1 MKFYKI
7 SYLSL
12 LFAFLFLKN
21 SLLFASDFIPIKI
34 HKSAEGAP
42 ITLGIPFPKG
52 ELFSP
57 DNIRLLDKNGNEI
70 PSQTTEVTSWA
81 PLDNSIKWVWVFFFS
96 NGDQEYQLEYG
107 EDVSKAPLKGPT
119 IKIKNAQRK
128 GQTTIVNTGPLQ
140 FDILKGKG
148 GFIDNVLFD
157 LDGNGFDEADKI
169 ATSVNGRGSFLD
181 LLDAQGIDPSTAI
194 VNRTVREKGSGPL
207 HSIIRIEGEYSYSR
221 EDNRNS
227 PFIIRVHAYA
237 GKSYIKVLHTMTYT
251 GVPDMHDQSITGY
264 DNIATGYSSTFND
277 NKITEDKGWIIP
289 NDQIHSM
296 GLNLKYNLDKDKKFT
311 TAYKL
316 GNWSELKGEQV
327 LVDTLQSKSSAS
339 IFQDG
344 PKLSRQNNSSPE
356 ERIKGFSAKI
366 HLGNDLKKEIQR
378 GSGWANISDSKWG
391 ISYGIKNFLKEY
403 PKEIYFNDLDQE
415 AIAYLWSP
423 NASPMSFE
431 RSDLKPDQGMIANF
445 AEGITKTSELVIH
458 FHKVS
463 KVKVDLKST
472 MAYFLDPPVASADP
486 SVYSRSGVY
495 GNFSPRTN
503 KNKGFERTIDYK
515 FYWQQFNQDW
525 EPWYGMFDYGDQ
537 KNIFYKNQW
546 IRWQNNEPAIDF
558 MYWIQFM
565 RTGDPVYY
573 NAAEAMSRHTMDVD
587 NVHWPKDPEYYGD
600 TNDAIDFWE
609 INNAQ
614 ITKSI
619 ASPYLGIGRRH
630 ASQHWS
636 ALLSAHVWNQGW
648 IASYY
653 LTGYHRGLEIAR
665 LTADSYLRRQW
676 GEHGLT
682 GRRLYL
688 SVWNLV
694 EAWDATKDPRY
705 LEGLRDRVDRMLYL
719 QNGSDQYD
727 SFVIDRYGY
736 SQVYVS
742 HGLYKYYQLTQDEK
756 VKRGLI
762 RHARA
767 VRDNPPYNH
776 EYESLLST
784 IHSLLVGYEFTKEES
799 FLTIAK
805 ERSELLKS
813 NKLENDIKAYD
824 NQKTLGD
831 ALLKA
836 SRLPDYGLLTKPT
849 GNQNREVRFIS
860 NWNSLQG
867 LRVFGWTHFY
877 SIPWLEYWLEKEN
890 K

>member
-1 MKFYKI
+1 M
-7 SYLSL
+7 
-12 LFAFLFLKN
+12 
-21 SLLFASDFIPIKI
+21 
-34 HKSAEGAP
+34 

-81 PLDNSIKWVWVFFFS
+81 PLDSSIKWVWVFFFS

-107 EDVSKAPLKGPT
+107 EGVSKAPLKRPT

-251 GVPDMHDQSITGY
+251 GVPDMHDQSTTGY

-316 GNWSELKGEQV
+316 GNWSEHKGEQV

-356 ERIKGFSAKI
+356 ERIAGFSAKI
-366 HLGNDLKKEIQR
+366 HLGNDLKKEIQQ

-756 VKRGLI
+756 VKHGLI

-805 ERSELLKS
+805 ERSELTS
-813 NKLENDIKAYD
+813 
-824 NQKTLGD
+824 T
-831 ALLKA
+831 
-836 SRLPDYGLLTKPT
+836 
-849 GNQNREVRFIS
+849 
-860 NWNSLQG
+860 
-867 LRVFGWTHFY
+867 
-877 SIPWLEYWLEKEN
+877 
-890 K
+890 

>member
-1 MKFYKI
+1 VKFIKT
-7 SYLSL
+7 SL
-12 LFAFLFLKN
+12 FFLAFAFCFL
-21 SLLFASDFIPIKI
+21 ASNLIYGAEIKPIKI
-34 HKSAEGAP
+34 SKNIAGAP
-42 ITLGIPFPKG
+42 ITIGIPFAQG

-57 DNIRLLDKNGNEI
+57 DNIRLLDKNGKEI
-70 PSQTTEVTSWA
+70 PCQTTEVTSWA
-81 PLDNSIKWVWVFFFS
+81 PVDDSIKWVWVFFFS
-96 NGDQEYQLEYG
+96 TGDQNYQVEFG
-107 EDVSKAPLKGPT
+107 EGVSKAPLDGPI

-140 FDILKGKG
+140 FNILKGKG

-157 LDGNGFDEADKI
+157 VDGDGFNETDEI

-181 LLDAQGIDPSTAI
+181 LLDVQGIDPSTAT

-207 HSIIRIEGEYSYSR
+207 HSIIRIEGEYSYGIK
-221 EDNRNS
+221 DNRNS

-251 GVPDMHDQSITGY
+251 GVADMHDQSSSNY
-264 DNIATGYSSTFND
+264 DNIATGYSNSFND
-277 NKITEDKGWIIP
+277 NKKTEDKGWIIP
-289 NDQIHSM
+289 NDQIQSM
-296 GLNLKYNLDKDKKFT
+296 GLNLKYNLSANKKFT

-316 GNWSELKGEQV
+316 GNWSDEGIEQIFI
-327 LVDTLQSKSSAS
+327 DTLKSKSSVS
-339 IFQDG
+339 IFQGG
-344 PKLSRQNNSSPE
+344 PKLTRENNSSPE
-356 ERIKGFSAKI
+356 KRITGFNAKI
-366 HLGNDLKKEIQR
+366 HVGPVLKKQIQR
-378 GSGWANISDSKWG
+378 GEGWANISDNKWG
-391 ISYGIKNFLKEY
+391 ISIGIKNFLKEY
-403 PKEIYFNDLDQE
+403 PKEILYNDLEQE

-445 AEGITKTSELVIH
+445 AEGITKTSELVYH
-458 FHKVS
+458 FHKAS
-463 KVKVDLKST
+463 VDRNELKAT
-472 MAYFLDPPVASADP
+472 MAYFLNPPVASAAP
-486 SVYSRSGVY
+486 SVYSHSEVY
-495 GNFSPRTN
+495 GKFSPRSDAN
-503 KNKGFERTIDYK
+503 SGYERSIDYK
-515 FYWQQFNQDW
+515 FHWQNFNQDW

-537 KNIFYKNQW
+537 KNIFFKDQW
-546 IRWQNNEPAIDF
+546 IRWENNEPAIDF
-558 MYWIQFM
+558 MYWMQFM

-573 NAAEAMSRHTMDVD
+573 RAAEAMSRHTMDVD

-609 INNAQ
+609 IDNA
-614 ITKSI
+614 TSTASK

-676 GEHGLT
+676 GNHGLT

-694 EAWDATKDPRY
+694 EAWDATKDPKY
-705 LEGLRDRVDRMLYL
+705 LKDLEDRVERMLYL
-719 QNGSDQYD
+719 QNGADQYD

-742 HGLYKYYQLTQDEK
+742 HGLYKYYQLTKDNA
-756 VKRGLI
+756 VKQGLI

-784 IHSLLVGYEFTKEES
+784 IHSLLVGYELTKEES
-799 FLTIAK
+799 FLTVAK
-805 ERSELLKS
+805 MRSELLQSDSVEKDLYSYDTQKS
-813 NKLENDIKAYD
+813 
-824 NQKTLGD
+824 LGD

-836 SRLPDYGLLTKPT
+836 SRLPDNGVLTKPS
-849 GNQNREVRFIS
+849 GRFIS
-860 NWNSLQG
+860 NWNPLQG

-877 SIPWLEYWLEKEN
+877 SIPWLEYWLNEEK

>member
-1 MKFYKI
+1 MKYYKI
-7 SYLSL
+7 NYQL
-12 LFAFLFLKN
+12 LFAFLFL
-21 SLLFASDFIPIKI
+21 SSTLLFASNIIPIKI
-34 HKSAEGAP
+34 HKSVDGAP
-42 ITLGIPFPKG
+42 ITLGIPFSKG

-57 DNIRLLDKNGNEI
+57 DNIRLLDKKGNEI

-81 PLDNSIKWVWVFFFS
+81 PLDSSIKWVWVFFFS

-107 EDVSKAPLKGPT
+107 KEISKAPLKGPT
-119 IKIKNAQRK
+119 IRIKNAQRK

-157 LDGNGFDEADKI
+157 IDSNGFDETDKI
-169 ATSVNGRGSFLD
+169 ASSANGRGSFLD
-181 LLDAQGIDPSTAI
+181 LLDAKGIDPSTAV

-207 HSIIRIEGEYSYSR
+207 HSIIRIEGEYSYNR

-251 GVPDMHDQSITGY
+251 GVPDMHDQSSTGY
-264 DNIATGYSSTFND
+264 DNIATAYSDSFND
-277 NKITEDKGWIIP
+277 NKITDDNGWTIP
-289 NDQIHSM
+289 NDQIHAM
-296 GLNLKYNLDKDKKFT
+296 GLNLKYNLKEDKKFT
-311 TAYKL
+311 TAYKM
-316 GNWSELKGEQV
+316 GSWNELNEDE
-327 LVDTLQSKSSAS
+327 LFVDNLKQKSNAS

-344 PKLSRQNNSSPE
+344 PKLSRKNNSSPE
-356 ERIKGFSAKI
+356 KRIAGFKAKI

-378 GSGWANISDSKWG
+378 GSGWANISDHKWG

-403 PKEIYFNDLDQE
+403 PKEISFNDTNQE

-423 NASPMSFE
+423 NAAPMSFE
-431 RSDLKPDQGMIANF
+431 RSDIKPDQGMIANF

-458 FHKVS
+458 FHKTS
-463 KVKVDLKST
+463 KSKENLKST
-472 MAYFLDPPVASADP
+472 MGYFLDPPVASADP
-486 SVYSRSGVY
+486 SAYSRSGVY
-495 GNFSPRTN
+495 GYFAPRSN
-503 KNKGFERTIDYK
+503 KNKSYERSIDYK

-537 KNIFYKNQW
+537 KNHFFKNQW
-546 IRWQNNEPAIDF
+546 LRWQNNEPAIDF

-565 RTGDPVYY
+565 RTGDPIYY

-600 TNDAIDFWE
+600 TNDAIDFWK
-609 INNAQ
+609 IDNTLT
-614 ITKSI
+614 TKSI

-630 ASQHWS
+630 ASQHWT

-653 LTGYHRGLEIAR
+653 ISGYHRGLEIAK
-665 LTADSYLRRQW
+665 LTADSFLRRQW

-688 SVWNLV
+688 SIWNLV

-705 LEGLRDRVDRMLYL
+705 LEELEDRVARMLYL

-756 VKRGLI
+756 VKHGLI

-784 IHSLLVGYEFTKEES
+784 IHSLLVGYEFTKEKS
-799 FLTIAK
+799 FLTTAK
-805 ERSELLKS
+805 LRSELLKS
-813 NKLENDIKAYD
+813 DKLKNEIKTYT

-836 SRLPDYGLLTKPT
+836 SRLPDYGVLTKPT
-849 GNQNREVRFIS
+849 GNQNRPRRFVS
-860 NWNSLQG
+860 NWDALQG

-877 SIPWLEYWLEKEN
+877 SIPWLQYWLNEEK

>member
-1 MKFYKI
+1 MRFI
-7 SYLSL
+7 HTRYLL
-12 LFAFLFLKN
+12 IVFLF
-21 SLLFASDFIPIKI
+21 SLSSLTFASDLIPLKI
-34 HKSAEGAP
+34 HKSVEGAP
-42 ITLGIPFPKG
+42 ITLGIPFPQG

-57 DNIRLLDKNGNEI
+57 DHIRLLDKNGNEI

-81 PLDNSIKWVWVFFFS
+81 PVDNSIKWIWVFFFS

-107 EDVSKAPLKGPT
+107 EEVSKAPLKGPT

-140 FDILKGKG
+140 FNILKGKG
-148 GFIDNVLFD
+148 GFIDNVMFD
-157 LDGNGFDEADKI
+157 TDGNGFDEQDEI

-221 EDNRNS
+221 DDNRNS

-237 GKSYIKVLHTMTYT
+237 GKTYIKVLHTMTYT
-251 GVPDMHDQSITGY
+251 GVPDMHDQSLSGY
-264 DNIATGYSSTFND
+264 DNIATGYSSSFNN
-277 NKITEDKGWIIP
+277 NKVTEDKGWTIP

-296 GLNLKYNLDKDKKFT
+296 GLNLKYNLEANKQFT
-311 TAYKL
+311 TAYSL
-316 GNWSELKGEQV
+316 GNWSENKEEQIF
-327 LVDTLQSKSSAS
+327 VDSLNDKSSAS
-339 IFQDG
+339 IFQEG
-344 PKLSRQNNSSPE
+344 PKLTRKNNSSPE
-356 ERIKGFSAKI
+356 ERIAGFNAKI
-366 HLGNDLKKEIQR
+366 RVGSDLKKQVQR
-378 GSGWANISDSKWG
+378 AEGWANISDSKWG
-391 ISYGIKNFLKEY
+391 ISLGIKHFLKEY
-403 PKEIYFNDLDQE
+403 PKEIAFNDLNEE

-423 NASPMSFE
+423 KAPPMSFE
-431 RSDLKPDQGMIANF
+431 RANTTPDQGMIANF

-458 FHKVS
+458 FHRANVS
-463 KVKVDLKST
+463 TNDLEST

-486 SVYSRSGVY
+486 SVYSRSQVY
-495 GNFSPRTN
+495 GNFSPRSN
-503 KNKGFERTIDYK
+503 RNAAFERSIDYK
-515 FYWQQFNQDW
+515 FHWQKFNQDW

-537 KNIFYKNQW
+537 KNIFYKDEW

-565 RTGDPVYY
+565 RTGDPNYY

-600 TNDAIDFWE
+600 TNDAIDFWK
-609 INNAQ
+609 IDNAN
-614 ITKSI
+614 TTESK
-619 ASPYLGIGRRH
+619 ATPYLGIGRRH
-630 ASQHWS
+630 ASQHWA

-665 LTADSYLRRQW
+665 LTADSFLRRQW

-694 EAWDATKDPRY
+694 EAWDATKDPKY
-705 LEGLRDRVDRMLYL
+705 HEDLKDRVQRMLYL
-719 QNGSDQYD
+719 QNGADQYD

-742 HGLYKYYQLTQDEK
+742 HGLYKYYQLTQSKE
-756 VKRGLI
+756 VKQGLI

-784 IHSLLVGYEFTKEES
+784 IHSLLVGYELTKEES
-799 FLTIAK
+799 FLTVAK
-805 ERSELLKS
+805 MRSELLQSDSVEKDLYSYDTQKS
-813 NKLENDIKAYD
+813 
-824 NQKTLGD
+824 LGD

-836 SRLPDYGLLTKPT
+836 SRLPDNGVLTKPS
-849 GNQNREVRFIS
+849 GRFIS
-860 NWNSLQG
+860 NWNPLQG

-877 SIPWLEYWLEKEN
+877 SIPWLEYWLNEEK